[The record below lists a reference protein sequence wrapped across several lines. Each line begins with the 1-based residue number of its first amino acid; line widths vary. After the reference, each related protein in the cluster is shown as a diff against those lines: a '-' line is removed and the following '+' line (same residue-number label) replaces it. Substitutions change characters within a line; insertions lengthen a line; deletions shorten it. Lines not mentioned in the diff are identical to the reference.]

1 MGQGTLTIYG
11 ASAGSGKT
19 FKLAGIYLSLLFS
32 SRYNYRKILAVTFTN
47 KATAEMKSRI
57 LDQLHCISS
66 GDKSEYLPD
75 LIKKT
80 GKTEDVLRK
89 EAGEILFAILH
100 DFSRFSVCTI
110 DAFFQKVIRAFARE
124 LNLHSGFSIELDH
137 SVILSDAVDGM
148 LADSAQEQ
156 ELGKWLN
163 EYVMSNLDDEKSWN
177 LKGEIMKLSEELFKE
192 KFKILS
198 ADEQLKLGDKEFLLK
213 YISNLRTLT
222 ASFRNKLTELGKK
235 CEKISSDHGLTDDM
249 FFQKSKGVPGFIR
262 NLALGKMAEPKS
274 YVREILKDP
283 PKWSTGLPCQQLRDA
298 ISGGLDEAVKEAIR
312 FWDNNI
318 VLYNSANAI
327 LPNIYAL
334 GILSDVLMK
343 IRNITASENSFLITD
358 AGELLSLITRDDQ
371 APFIYEKIGNRYENY
386 MIDEFQDTSQ
396 MQWNNFSPLISESMG
411 GGHDNLVVGDVKQS
425 IYRFRN
431 SDWQILGRMQNELVD
446 NVRFLSEPLK
456 TNFRSRTDII
466 RFNNSLFS
474 IIPEQIDA
482 LFSENTLPLKF
493 TRLYAEAVQKDPGRK
508 GGGYVRLEFI
518 DDEKHE
524 EEQDIN
530 DQFTGIVSGPEKKWR
545 DIVLEKLPAVI
556 ETFQDKGYKASDIGI
571 LVREGR
577 EGADVLNRMIS
588 YSNGCSPDRKRKYN
602 YNIVSNDSLA
612 LSNSPAINFIISVLI
627 VLNDPSDMI
636 SRARMLRFFLMA
648 KGNENAQDVPLFSET
663 LIEDKNGYFPDG
675 YKEFLKKASQMPLFE
690 AVENIISFFSLGSYA
705 WNVSYFNTFQD
716 LVLNFTGSKN
726 TDLQSFLEWWETTGK
741 SKSVILPANKDAAKV
756 ITIHKSKGL
765 EFKIV
770 IIPFIS
776 WNIDHKIQHHP
787 ILWIKPETPPFNTL
801 GVVPVRY
808 QTGLEKTIFADAYF
822 QEKYSAYLD
831 NINLLYVAMTRAVD
845 AIWGFLP
852 ATTGK
857 NNEIARTIKDAICA
871 EERPAGE
878 AGIFLA
884 GCYDKEK
891 NVFELGTIPGQKI
904 RISEDK
910 KIPSLSYLVGRKP
923 ESLKLKLHGENYFL
937 EDREAVRKKIN
948 YGKLMHEVFEDI
960 NTREDIPAAVKRL
973 VLEGKVEE
981 SESASLI
988 SRLDSLVSVKPV
1000 SDWFRPG
1007 NNVLKESEIL
1017 LPSGVTRRPDRVII
1031 NDGKAVI
1038 IDFKFGEENKHYT
1051 DQVRLYRR
1059 LLSEMGYKD
1068 IEAFLWYVDKN
1079 KIVTA

>member
-19 FKLAGIYLSLLFS
+19 FKLAGIYLSRLFN

-57 LDQLHCISS
+57 LDQLHCIAS

-75 LIKKT
+75 LIKET
-80 GKTEDVLRK
+80 GKTEEALRK

-124 LNLHSGFSIELDH
+124 SNLHSGFIIELDH
-137 SVILSDAVDGM
+137 SVILSDAVDKM
-148 LADSAQEQ
+148 LADSARKP

-177 LKGEIMKLSEELFKE
+177 LKDEIMKLSEELFRE

-198 ADEQLKLGDKEFLLK
+198 ADERLNLENKEFLLK
-213 YISNLRTLT
+213 YISTLRVL
-222 ASFRNKLTELGKK
+222 ASSFKKKLTDIGEK
-235 CEKISSDHGLTDDM
+235 CEKIFSDHGLTDDM

-262 NLALGKMAEPKS
+262 NLALGKMPEPKS
-274 YVREILKDP
+274 HVREILKDP
-283 PKWSTGLPCQQLRDA
+283 PKWSTGTACQQLRDA
-298 ISGGLDEAVKEAIR
+298 IDGGLDEAVKEAIR
-312 FWDNNI
+312 YYDDNI
-318 VLYNSANAI
+318 ILFKSANAI

-334 GILSDVLMK
+334 GILSDVLTK
-343 IRNITASENSFLITD
+343 IRDITASENSFLISD

-396 MQWNNFSPLISESMG
+396 MQWNNFDPLINESMSL
-411 GGHDNLVVGDVKQS
+411 GHDNLVVGDVKQS

-446 NVRFLSEPLK
+446 NDRFLSEPLR
-456 TNFRSRTDII
+456 TNYRSRSNII

-474 IIPEQIDA
+474 VIPEQIDQF
-482 LFSENTLPLKF
+482 FSENPLPLKF
-493 TRLYAEAVQKDPGRK
+493 TKLYSEAVQEDPGRK
-508 GGGYVRLEFI
+508 EGGYVRLEFI
-518 DDEKHE
+518 DDEKE
-524 EEQDIN
+524 DEGRDIN
-530 DQFTGIVSGPEKKWR
+530 EQPDEIVCKPAKKWR

-556 ETFQDKGYKASDIGI
+556 ETFQDNGYKASDIGI

-577 EGADVLNRMIS
+577 DGADVLNKMIR
-588 YSNGCSPDRKRKYN
+588 YSNSCSPERKRKYN

-612 LSNSPAINFIISVLI
+612 LSNSAAINFIISVLTI
-627 VLNDPSDMI
+627 LNDPSDMI
-636 SRARMLRFFLMA
+636 SHARMLRFFLMA
-648 KGNENAQDVPLFSET
+648 KGNENAQDVPLYSET
-663 LIEDKNGYFPDG
+663 LIEDKNGYFPVG
-675 YKEFLKKASQMPLFE
+675 YEEFLKRAAQMPLFE
-690 AVENIISFFSLGSYA
+690 AIENIISFFGLGSYKY
-705 WNVSYFNTFQD
+705 NVIYLNTFQD
-716 LVLNFTGSKN
+716 WVLNYTGSKN
-726 TDLQSFLEWWETTGK
+726 SDLQSFLEWWETTGK
-741 SKSVILPANKDAAKV
+741 SKSVILPGNKDAAKV

-787 ILWIKPETPPFNTL
+787 ILWIKPETPPFNSL
-801 GVVPVRY
+801 GIVPVRY
-808 QTGLEKTIFADAYF
+808 QKDLADTIFTDAYL

-831 NINLLYVAMTRAVD
+831 NINLLYVAMTRAID
-845 AIWGFLP
+845 AIWGFAP
-852 ATTGK
+852 ATPGI
-857 NNEIARTIKDAICA
+857 NNGIARTVKDAVTS
-871 EERPAGE
+871 EEKPAGDS
-878 AGIFLA
+878 GIILA
-884 GCYDKEK
+884 GCYNKENK
-891 NVFELGTIPGQKI
+891 VFEHGTIPGETIQSLK
-904 RISEDK
+904 EK
-910 KIPSLSYLVGRKP
+910 EIPSLSYLVSRKP

-937 EDREAVRKKIN
+937 EDREAIRKKIN
-948 YGKLMHEVFEDI
+948 YGKLMHEVFEAI

-973 VLEGKVEE
+973 ILEGKIEE

-988 SRLDSLVSVKPV
+988 NRLDSLISKKPV

-1017 LPSGVTRRPDRVII
+1017 LPSGTTRRPDRVII
-1031 NDGKAVI
+1031 NNGKAVI
-1038 IDFKFGEENKHYT
+1038 IDFKFGEENMNYT
-1051 DQVRLYRR
+1051 DQVKQYRS
-1059 LLSEMGYKD
+1059 LLSEIGYNE
-1068 IEAFLWYVDKN
+1068 IEAYLWYVDKN
-1079 KIVTA
+1079 KIITA